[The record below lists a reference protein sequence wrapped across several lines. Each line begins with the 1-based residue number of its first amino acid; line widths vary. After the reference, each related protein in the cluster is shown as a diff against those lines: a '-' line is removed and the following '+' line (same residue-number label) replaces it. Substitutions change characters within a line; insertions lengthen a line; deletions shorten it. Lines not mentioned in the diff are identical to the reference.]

1 MLQESAHR
9 WLDEYLHLKHM
20 LKTDKRKLRKLM
32 NLEQVPADI
41 LMSNAVES
49 LRTRLAQNLQ
59 KKHDLRDNSGLQVLP
74 LGHNLRKL
82 VARRETQRIS
92 LLNLQAQA
100 LQQGRSG
107 ATSVGQDTLL

>member
-1 MLQESAHR
+1 
-9 WLDEYLHLKHM
+9 
-20 LKTDKRKLRKLM
+20 M